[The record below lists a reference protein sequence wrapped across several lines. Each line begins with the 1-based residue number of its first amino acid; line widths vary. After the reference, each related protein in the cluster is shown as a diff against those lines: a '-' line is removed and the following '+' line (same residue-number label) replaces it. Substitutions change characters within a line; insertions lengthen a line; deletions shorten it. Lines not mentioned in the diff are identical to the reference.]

1 MLARSGLSAISL
13 ISGSSWAVAGLPIC
27 QALGQLLQ
35 RQSASR
41 SYAEKAKQGN
51 QWHWMV
57 SQGHKINPC
66 NSMLHPAVKEAGIL
80 PEGSEEVPV
89 QIAYTPKSHCFG
101 CGEFP
106 AIDSSNSGCASLQ
119 SD

>member
-1 MLARSGLSAISL
+1 MLARCGRSVLPL
-13 ISGSSWAVAGLPIC
+13 LYESSWGAAGLPLC
-27 QALGQLLQ
+27 QALAQIVQ
-35 RQSASR
+35 QASSTR
-41 SYAEKAKQGN
+41 GYGEKAKQGS

-89 QIAYTPKSHCFG
+89 QMAYTPKSHCFG
-101 CGEFP
+101 CGEQTQP
-106 AIDSSNSGCASLQ
+106 
-119 SD
+119 